1 MANFIRPLGFVL
13 LGGIAGAGAA
23 YWLAP
28 GASSDPASQSA
39 DSGAKEPLYW
49 VAPMDPNF
57 KSDKPGKSPMGM
69 DLIPVYEEGGSGEDA
84 PGTVR
89 ISPTVVNNLGVR
101 TEPVIKGRLPNNIT
115 TVGYVQYNEDQM
127 AHVHPRVEG
136 WIESL
141 YVKAEGEPVEKGSPL
156 YTLYS
161 PTLVNAQEEL
171 LLAMNRG
178 NQRLVNAAQE
188 RLEAL
193 NVPAGLVRELRQ
205 SRKIQ
210 RTITIHAP
218 ASGVI
223 ENLNVREGMYIKPG
237 NRVLSI
243 AALDEVWVIGEVFES
258 QLSAVEAGN
267 RVEMTLDY
275 MPGREWRGRVDYVYP
290 EINTDTRTARVRMRF
305 DNSDGTLMPGMF
317 ARLDVQGERGDR
329 QFLVP
334 RESIIRTGQSD
345 RLVLALEEGA
355 FKSVNVSVGRVG
367 EQYAEILDGIM
378 AGDTVVTSAQ
388 FLIDSESS
396 KTSDFRR
403 MEARASDNMNM
414 DGMDHSGHSM
424 PAHDMSSGSAPMN
437 HDAMGSMN
445 HDAMGSMNHD
455 SMNGQAMNH
464 EAMNDEPMN
473 HEGMNQDGMMM
484 DHSTMDHGAMNGE
497 GSL

>member
-1 MANFIRPLGFVL
+1 MANFIRPLGFVM
-13 LGGIAGAGAA
+13 LGSIAGAAAA

-28 GASSDPASQSA
+28 DTTPNAVSQSA
-39 DSGAKEPLYW
+39 ESDKKEPLYW

-69 DLIPVYEEGGSGEDA
+69 DLIPVYEKGGSAEDS

-101 TEPVIKGRLPNNIT
+101 TEPVIQGRMPNNIT
-115 TVGYVQYNEDQM
+115 TVGYVHYNEDRM

-141 YVKAEGEPVEKGSPL
+141 YVKSEGEPVEQGTPL

-171 LLAMNRG
+171 LMALNRG
-178 NQRLVNAAQE
+178 NQRLVSAAQE

-193 NVPAGLVRELRQ
+193 NVPSGLIRQLRDG
-205 SRKIQ
+205 RKIQ
-210 RTITIHAP
+210 RTITVYAP

-223 ENLNVREGMYIKPG
+223 ENLNVREGMFIKPG

-275 MPGREWRGRVDYVYP
+275 MPGREWKGRVDYVYP
-290 EINTDTRTARVRMRF
+290 EINPETRTARVRMRF
-305 DNSDGTLMPGMF
+305 DNSDRALMPGMF
-317 ARLDVQGERGDR
+317 ARINVQGQRGSR

-367 EQYAEILDGIM
+367 DKYAEILEGVM
-378 AGDTVVTSAQ
+378 PGDTV
-388 FLIDSESS
+388 
-396 KTSDFRR
+396 
-403 MEARASDNMNM
+403 
-414 DGMDHSGHSM
+414 
-424 PAHDMSSGSAPMN
+424 
-437 HDAMGSMN
+437 
-445 HDAMGSMNHD
+445 
-455 SMNGQAMNH
+455 
-464 EAMNDEPMN
+464 
-473 HEGMNQDGMMM
+473 
-484 DHSTMDHGAMNGE
+484 
-497 GSL
+497 